1 MLSAF
6 RCRVRRVG
14 VERDHVQQQPS
25 PAALICFHTPAS
37 LMSQEALI
45 HENEVAQT
53 LTGRG
58 CLFED
63 PTFPA
68 SAESLYRTPQQ
79 PPAGALPA
87 ALAVWARI
95 SQQEV
100 RRCHTPVTFPEGE
113 LEQE

>member
-1 MLSAF
+1 ML
-6 RCRVRRVG
+6 
-14 VERDHVQQQPS
+14 
-25 PAALICFHTPAS
+25 
-37 LMSQEALI
+37 QEALI
-45 HENEVAQT
+45 QEKEVAQA
-53 LTGRG
+53 LDGRG

-63 PTFPA
+63 STFPA

-100 RRCHTPVTFPEGE
+100 RRCHTPVTFPVGELWSEGE
-113 LEQE
+113 AVDA